1 MNKSSAVK
9 LAAMMLALMSVFVA
23 LQAYW
28 IAQLGLPY
36 MLRSLLAV
44 SGGMI
49 LGYAV
54 SILLIVRNKARIS
67 FERSHPESTVELL

>member
-1 MNKSSAVK
+1 MKKSNAVK
-9 LAAMMLALMSVFVA
+9 LATIMLAVLSGFVA

-36 MLRSLLAV
+36 ALQALLAV

-49 LGYAV
+49 LGYAA
-54 SILLIVRNKARIS
+54 SIVLIVRNKMGQS
-67 FERSHPESTVELL
+67 FR